1 MAQSTDVREEAIEEF
16 RRHEDDT
23 GSPEVQIA
31 LLTDRINNLTEHME
45 DHPQDH
51 DSRRGLLQLVSKRD
65 SLLEYLRDNH
75 EERYSNVVEELD
87 LRE

>member
-1 MAQSTDVREEAIEEF
+1 MAQAVENKEEIIEEF

-31 LLTDRINNLTEHME
+31 VLTKRINSLTEHME
-45 DHPQDH
+45 ENPQDH
-51 DSRRGLLQLVSKRD
+51 DGRRGLLQLVSKRD

-75 EERYSNVVEELD
+75 EERYANVVEELD

>member
-1 MAQSTDVREEAIEEF
+1 MAKAVEDKDEIIEEF

-31 LLTDRINNLTEHME
+31 ILTKRINNMTEHME
-45 DHPQDH
+45 DNPQDH
-51 DSRRGLLQLVSKRD
+51 DGRRGLLQLVSKRD
-65 SLLEYLRDNH
+65 SLLEYLRENH
-75 EERYSNVVEELD
+75 EERYSNVVGELD

>member
-1 MAQSTDVREEAIEEF
+1 MPQDVARKEEIIEEF
-16 RRHEDDT
+16 KRHEDDS

-31 LLTDRINNLTEHME
+31 LLTDRIDDLTDHME

-65 SLLEYLRDNH
+65 SLLDYLRNND
-75 EERYSNVVEELD
+75 EERYSEIVEELD
-87 LRE
+87 L

>member
-1 MAQSTDVREEAIEEF
+1 MAKTVEDKDEIIEEF

-31 LLTDRINNLTEHME
+31 ILTKRINNLTEHME
-45 DHPQDH
+45 ENSQDH
-51 DSRRGLLQLVSKRD
+51 DGRRGLLQLVSKRD
-65 SLLEYLRDNH
+65 SLLEYLRENH

>member
-1 MAQSTDVREEAIEEF
+1 MTATTEEREQVIEEF

-45 DHPQDH
+45 NHPQDH

-75 EERYSNVVEELD
+75 EERYANLVEELD

>member
-1 MAQSTDVREEAIEEF
+1 MVASTEKREEIVEEF
-16 RRHEDDT
+16 QRHEDDT

-31 LLTDRINNLTEHME
+31 LFTHRIRNLTEHME
-45 DHPQDH
+45 ENPQDH

-75 EERYSNVVEELD
+75 EERYASVVENLD